1 MCAPDLRKDS
11 HLSLSYQSSSS
22 AAPAPAMLMLQV
34 RKALY
39 GPRAC
44 IVLLVLPHTQIM
56 HILSKQKCALPQA

>member
-22 AAPAPAMLMLQV
+22 AAPAPAMLMPQV

-39 GPRAC
+39 GHRAC
-44 IVLLVLPHTQIM
+44 IILLVLPHTRIM
-56 HILSKQKCALPQA
+56 HILCRQKCALPQE